1 MSGFCAFQ
9 GMKPW
14 HALHAVLLVVA
25 AAPAAL
31 AQTVP
36 PPPSPIARADVNA
49 TLGWFNADK
58 SSETDREWYNN
69 SLYGGIGAGWYWT
82 DNHKTEIDFGATT
95 QAEIYTSRSVFID
108 NKQTYTNS
116 RFFFSTRT
124 LAISQQYQ
132 GYRNAWFH
140 PHVAAGIDLTWETS
154 REERFPTIVYDTVA
168 RTSRE
173 VSPQQQF
180 GPDVDLIV
188 RPFAAVGFKA
198 YMTQRSFF
206 RSDMRFT
213 FDDGIEE
220 VLWRFGF
227 GIDF

>member
-1 MSGFCAFQ
+1 
-9 GMKPW
+9 MKPW
-14 HALHAVLLVVA
+14 YALHAVLLLAA

-31 AQTVP
+31 AQTIP
-36 PPPSPIARADVNA
+36 PPRSPIARADITA
-49 TLGWFNADK
+49 ALGWFNADK
-58 SSETDREWYNN
+58 ADDDDRSYNDWYNS

-95 QAEIYTSRSVFID
+95 EGDIYTSRSVFID
-108 NKQTYTNS
+108 NQQTYTTS
-116 RFFFSTRT
+116 RFFFSTRK

-140 PHVAAGIDLTWETS
+140 PHVAAGLDLTWQTS
-154 REERFPTIVYDTVA
+154 REERFPTIVYDSVA

-173 VSPQQQF
+173 VSPRQQI

-206 RSDMRFT
+206 RSDMRLT
-213 FDDGIEE
+213 IDDGIEE